1 VIQRTAPRSDGPAP
15 GLSQVFKTKGS
26 LRPDRIATGLLVAT
40 ALRLTDMSRPP
51 EERVFEDPFGRK
63 FLPPLFRVFLLPGV
77 RHLLLA
83 VTERRMPGAV
93 GMLLCRSRYID
104 DALRDA
110 LGEGCQQVVNLG
122 AGFDTRAYRIPG
134 IERTRVFEVD
144 QPAPLAWKEARLH
157 RVAEAGGPP
166 AHVTF
171 VPIDFDTQDLGEE
184 LGQAGF
190 RAGLKTFFIWEA
202 VTQYITAEAVDRTL
216 AFVASRAAG
225 GSQIVFTYVE
235 RRMLDGADL
244 SEYEVKLLEIMRE
257 GGMPLVFGID
267 PAGLETFLSERGL
280 SLVDHLTAE
289 DYRQRYLV
297 PVGRQHM
304 PIIDV
309 ELMALARVN

>member
-1 VIQRTAPRSDGPAP
+1 
-15 GLSQVFKTKGS
+15 
-26 LRPDRIATGLLVAT
+26 
-40 ALRLTDMSRPP
+40 M
-51 EERVFEDPFGRK
+51 
-63 FLPPLFRVFLLPGV
+63 
-77 RHLLLA
+77 
-83 VTERRMPGAV
+83 

-110 LGEGCQQVVNLG
+110 LDEGCQQVVNLG

-157 RVAEAGGPP
+157 QLLGAPP
-166 AHVTF
+166 AHVSF

-184 LGQAGF
+184 LDKAGF

-202 VTQYITAEAVDRTL
+202 VTQYITAEAVDGTL
-216 AFVASRAAG
+216 ALVANQGAAG
-225 GSQIVFTYVE
+225 SKIVFTYVE
-235 RRMLDGADL
+235 RRMLDGTDL
-244 SEYEVKLLEIMRE
+244 SEFEVKLLEIMRE

-267 PAGLETFLSERGL
+267 PAGLESFLSERGL